1 MKTIKQIAD
10 EIGVSKQAVQKRI
23 AREPLYTC
31 IQPYISTNQ
40 GTKYISDAGE
50 ILVKSAYNHHYE
62 TTASIDASIDVADNH
77 VHALISMLQ
86 HELDMKNEQIKDLNA
101 RLAEAN
107 AYAAAAQ
114 ALHAGTIQK
123 QLTDGESSDEVVK
136 KKGFFGLFK
145 K

>member
-1 MKTIKQIAD
+1 MKTIKELAN

-23 AREPLYTC
+23 AREPLCTC

-40 GTKYISDAGE
+40 GTKYIDDAGE
-50 ILVKSAYNHHYE
+50 KLIKSAFAYNNE
-62 TTASIDASIDVADNH
+62 APASIDVADNH
-77 VHALISMLQ
+77 VHTLISMLQ
-86 HELDMKNEQIKDLNA
+86 HELDMKNEQIKELNA

-123 QLTDGESSDEVVK
+123 QLTGGESSGEVAK
-136 KKGFFGLFK
+136 RKGFFGLFRK
-145 K
+145 